1 MGRPSSSIRV
11 HGAAASIPPCHGGG
25 DSSILS
31 DPDGLVAQSVE
42 QRIVNPQR
50 VGSSPAES

>member
-1 MGRPSSSIRV
+1 MGRPSSAIRV